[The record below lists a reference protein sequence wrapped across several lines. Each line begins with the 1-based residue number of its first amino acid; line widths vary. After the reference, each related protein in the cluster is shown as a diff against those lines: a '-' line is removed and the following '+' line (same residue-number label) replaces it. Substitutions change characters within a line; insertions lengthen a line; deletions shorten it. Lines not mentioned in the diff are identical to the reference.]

1 MRHSSFKLSSLKSV
15 RRASRSRQRGSVFV
29 ELSLIFMILACLLIG
44 TLDFGQFLFIHQM
57 LTERA
62 RSAVRYGV
70 TTSPIDT
77 TGVQNMVL
85 YGQTT
90 GTGTGIF
97 GLTSAMV
104 LVNIYNANTDDY
116 RLTVKVTNFPYTVLS
131 PYISGTYNG
140 PDIVADLPLG
150 ANYQ

>member
-1 MRHSSFKLSSLKSV
+1 
-15 RRASRSRQRGSVFV
+15 V
-29 ELSLIFMILACLLIG
+29 ELSLIFMFLVCLLVG

-70 TTSPIDT
+70 TTTPLDT
-77 TGVQNMVL
+77 TGVRNMVL

-90 GTGTGIF
+90 GSGAGVF
-97 GLTSAMV
+97 GLTSEMV
-104 LVNIYNANTDDY
+104 QVTVANANTDDY

-131 PYISGTYNG
+131 PYISGTYHG
-140 PDIVADLPLG
+140 PDIVANLPLG

>member
-1 MRHSSFKLSSLKSV
+1 M
-15 RRASRSRQRGSVFV
+15 
-29 ELSLIFMILACLLIG
+29 ELSLIFMALVCLLVG

-70 TTSPIDT
+70 TTTPLDT
-77 TGVQNMVL
+77 AGVQNLVL

-90 GTGTGIF
+90 GSGPGIF
-97 GLTSAMV
+97 GLTSDMV
-104 LVNIYNANTDDY
+104 QVSASGANTDDY
-116 RLTVKVTNFPYTVLS
+116 RLTVKITNFPYSVLS
-131 PYISGTYNG
+131 PYITGTYYG

>member
-1 MRHSSFKLSSLKSV
+1 MRHRSSLKPS
-15 RRASRSRQRGSVFV
+15 RSASRSRQRGSVFV
-29 ELSLIFMILACLLIG
+29 EMSMIFMILVCLLVG

-77 TGVQNMVL
+77 TGVQNIVL

-90 GTGTGIF
+90 GSGNGIF
-97 GLTSAMV
+97 GLTSGMV
-104 LVNIYNANTDDY
+104 LVSAANANTDD
-116 RLTVKVTNFPYTVLS
+116 
-131 PYISGTYNG
+131 
-140 PDIVADLPLG
+140 
-150 ANYQ
+150 

>member
-1 MRHSSFKLSSLKSV
+1 MRRHNSCDAIRS
-15 RRASRSRQRGSVFV
+15 ASRIRQRGSVFV
-29 ELSLIFMILACLLIG
+29 EMSLIFLVLICLLIG
-44 TLDFGQFLFIHQM
+44 ALDFGQFLFIHQM

-62 RSAVRYGV
+62 RSAVRFGV

-77 TGVQNMVL
+77 AGVQNMVL

-90 GTGTGIF
+90 GSGSGSF

-104 LVNIYNANTDDY
+104 VVTTAGANTDDY
-116 RLTVKVTNFPYTVLS
+116 RLTVKVTNFPYTMVS
-131 PYISGTYNG
+131 PYIGGTHYG
-140 PDIVADLPLG
+140 PDIIAALPLG

>member
-1 MRHSSFKLSSLKSV
+1 MRHRSSLKPS
-15 RRASRSRQRGSVFV
+15 RIASRSRQRGSVFV
-29 ELSLIFMILACLLIG
+29 EMSLIFMILVCLLVG

-70 TTSPIDT
+70 TTTPIDT
-77 TGVQNMVL
+77 TGVQNIVL

-90 GTGTGIF
+90 GSGTGMF
-97 GLTSAMV
+97 GLTSGMV
-104 LVNIYNANTDDY
+104 LVSTANPNTDDY
-116 RLTVKVTNFPYTVLS
+116 RLTVKVTNFPYSVFS
-131 PYISGTYNG
+131 PYISGTYYG
-140 PDIVADLPLG
+140 PDIIAALPLG

>member
-1 MRHSSFKLSSLKSV
+1 M
-15 RRASRSRQRGSVFV
+15 
-29 ELSLIFMILACLLIG
+29 SLIFMVLVCLLVG

-70 TTSPIDT
+70 TTTPIDT

-90 GTGTGIF
+90 GSGAGIF
-97 GLTSAMV
+97 GLTPAMV
-104 LVNIYNANTDDY
+104 QVTTANANTDDY
-116 RLTVKVTNFPYTVLS
+116 RLTVKVTNFPYVVIS
-131 PYISGTYNG
+131 PYIAGTYHG

>member
-1 MRHSSFKLSSLKSV
+1 MRRHRNCFKPT
-15 RRASRSRQRGSVFV
+15 RRASRLRQRGSVLV
-29 ELSLIFMILACLLIG
+29 EMSLIFMVLVFLFIG
-44 TLDFGQFLFIHQM
+44 ILDFGQILFIHQM
-57 LTERA
+57 LTDRA
-62 RSAVRYGV
+62 RSALRYGV

-90 GTGTGIF
+90 GSGSGIF
-97 GLTSAMV
+97 GLTPAMV
-104 LVNIYNANTDDY
+104 LVTTANANTDDY

-131 PYISGTYNG
+131 PTISGTYYG
-140 PDIVADLPLG
+140 PDIVADMALG

>member
-1 MRHSSFKLSSLKSV
+1 M
-15 RRASRSRQRGSVFV
+15 
-29 ELSLIFMILACLLIG
+29 SLIFMILVCLLVG

-70 TTSPIDT
+70 TTSPVDT
-77 TGVQNMVL
+77 AGVQNMVL

-90 GTGTGIF
+90 GSGAGLF
-97 GLTSAMV
+97 GLTSGMV
-104 LVNIYNANTDDY
+104 LVSTANPNTDDY
-116 RLTVKVTNFPYTVLS
+116 RLTVKVTNFPYSVFS
-131 PYISGTYNG
+131 PYISGTYYG
-140 PDIVADLPLG
+140 PDIIADLPLG